1 MDGPK
6 PYRQSRSNN
15 TWLKIVFVCFLLVVF
30 TFFVIVEAT
39 CAFVYIVINNN
50 KESKQNQ
57 QKINKNN
64 LESCDVFSTL
74 SIWLWDGHIRRFA
87 S

>member
-1 MDGPK
+1 MSHD
-6 PYRQSRSNN
+6 SR
-15 TWLKIVFVCFLLVVF
+15 LFLLV
-30 TFFVIVEAT
+30 FFVIVEAT

-64 LESCDVFSTL
+64 LESCDVCSTL
-74 SIWLWDGHIRRFA
+74 SIWLCFNIPSDNL
-87 S
+87 